1 MEKEFKFGQV
11 EKKDTMSVV
20 STMMSAKM
28 NTISPIAIEYLKFI
42 SSKYGFCGEIMV
54 TAFAHYCQ
62 AVLGL
67 PCDSPDYRITEEGT
81 KWFVDNGHVT
91 FEKTIEYKPYPEWNW
106 DENPVGHE

>member
-1 MEKEFKFGQV
+1 MGKEFKFGQV

-20 STMMSAKM
+20 SKMMSSKM
-28 NTISPIAIEYLKFI
+28 GEVSPIAIEYIKFM

-67 PCDSPDYRITEEGT
+67 PCENEGYKITEEGIE
-81 KWFVDNGHVT
+81 WFTNNGHT
-91 FEKTIEYKPYPEWNW
+91 TYQKTNEYKPYPDWEWN
-106 DENPVGHE
+106 